1 MKGKYLQA
9 LAALNAAN
17 KLEGGQIQVVHRVK
31 QLKEKIAGVELRDDL
46 KIIVED
52 ALKKLETVQ
61 NGIQNW
67 HNNYVRKP
75 KAITH
80 NVRQGCLANG
90 RLWCGSYVCCY
101 LLGELKKNE
110 SKFGSTEF
118 LTANEVTGFRNS
130 TPNPPFPSSER

>member
-1 MKGKYLQA
+1 LQA

-61 NGIQNW
+61 NGI
-67 HNNYVRKP
+67 
-75 KAITH
+75 
-80 NVRQGCLANG
+80 
-90 RLWCGSYVCCY
+90 
-101 LLGELKKNE
+101 
-110 SKFGSTEF
+110 
-118 LTANEVTGFRNS
+118 
-130 TPNPPFPSSER
+130 